1 MAMRDGDL
9 PATFFASVDSGVWRA
24 DSWVMEVIKFAAAIE
39 RQQSQKFVGCHKPN
53 LSFAANARE
62 LLLTVQRFK
71 TLQPSN
77 HNREAFVCAMT
88 ADTAVGKSLRRDLR

>member
-39 RQQSQKFVGCHKPN
+39 RQQSQKFVGCHKPT
-53 LSFAANARE
+53 E
-62 LLLTVQRFK
+62 LKLRCQR
-71 TLQPSN
+71 T
-77 HNREAFVCAMT
+77 RTAFYR
-88 ADTAVGKSLRRDLR
+88 LEI